1 MPNIK
6 SQKDR
11 VVQAAAEQAHNK
23 AIKTNLKTVVK
34 KADAAIDANAAD
46 KDATVLAAVSA
57 IDKARAK
64 GVIKKNTRFSQD
76 QPYGQ
81 ACKQERLIYDRSSDR
96 LTNKTSVSGT
106 RYGGFCF
113 FQQLFRGQGRGLLC
127 QRPERPAC
135 STAAASTSPGQSTAG
150 YVRASLPGRNT
161 AAAQST
167 RRSSPPI
174 RSLQGSRA

>member
-46 KDATVLAAVSA
+46 KDAPVLAAVSA

-64 GVIKKNTRFSQD
+64 GVIKKNPASRKISRM
-76 QPYGQ
+76 
-81 ACKQERLIYDRSSDR
+81 AKRA
-96 LTNKTSVSGT
+96 NKN
-106 RYGGFCF
+106 
-113 FQQLFRGQGRGLLC
+113 
-127 QRPERPAC
+127 A
-135 STAAASTSPGQSTAG
+135 
-150 YVRASLPGRNT
+150 
-161 AAAQST
+161 
-167 RRSSPPI
+167 
-174 RSLQGSRA
+174 

>member
-11 VVQAAAEQAHNK
+11 VVQSAAERAHNK

-34 KADAAIDANAAD
+34 KANAAIDAKAAD

-64 GVIKKNTRFSQD
+64 GVLKKNTASRD

-81 ACKQERLIYDRSSDR
+81 ARQ
-96 LTNKTSVSGT
+96 
-106 RYGGFCF
+106 
-113 FQQLFRGQGRGLLC
+113 
-127 QRPERPAC
+127 
-135 STAAASTSPGQSTAG
+135 
-150 YVRASLPGRNT
+150 
-161 AAAQST
+161 
-167 RRSSPPI
+167 
-174 RSLQGSRA
+174 QGSLSRSRLVRYD